1 MEFQDWLGTI
11 ATAAIVCGAA
21 LALGRWL
28 RTQTAD
34 QFQAFKASVDQQFA
48 VVDQRFAVVDQRFED
63 IDRRFGD
70 IDRRFADI
78 DKRFQANQEDHAA
91 IRHGIQE
98 AAQQVVGLMDR
109 RFEDMDRRFEDM
121 GKRFG
126 DMGKRIDEMCKRVD
140 EMGKRIDDSRSR
152 VDSGGRAARA

>member
-11 ATAAIVCGAA
+11 ATVAIVCGAA

-34 QFQAFKASVDQQFA
+34 QFDAFKASVDQQFA
-48 VVDQRFAVVDQRFED
+48 VVDQRFAD

-70 IDRRFADI
+70 IDRRL
-78 DKRFQANQEDHAA
+78 QENQEDHAA
-91 IRHGIQE
+91 IRRGIRE

-109 RFEDMDRRFEDM
+109 RFEDM
-121 GKRFG
+121 
-126 DMGKRIDEMCKRVD
+126 GKRIDEMGKRMD
-140 EMGKRIDDSRSR
+140 EMGKRIDDLRSR
-152 VDSGGRAARA
+152 VDSGGRAVLRREHA